1 MNFKSMGLIPLL
13 NQLKL
18 EVLKG
23 DDQELINE
31 MAIEIANR
39 MYVDGITK
47 QTYEE
52 LLDTLGYKDEK
63 KKVKKKNA
71 NNRPIK

>member
-1 MNFKSMGLIPLL
+1 MDFRNMGLIPLL

-63 KKVKKKNA
+63 KKVKRKNA

>member
-23 DDQELINE
+23 DDQKLINE

-63 KKVKKKNA
+63 KKVKRKA
-71 NNRPIK
+71 NNRSFK

>member
-1 MNFKSMGLIPLL
+1 MDFRNMGLIPLL

-18 EVLKG
+18 ETLKG
-23 DDQELINE
+23 DNQELINE

-47 QTYEE
+47 QTYDE

-63 KKVKKKNA
+63 KKVKRKNA

>member
-63 KKVKKKNA
+63 KKVKRKNA
-71 NNRPIK
+71 NNRSFK

>member
-63 KKVKKKNA
+63 KKVKRKNE
-71 NNRPIK
+71 NNRFVK